1 MKKRLFIL
9 PLLFI
14 VLINVIF
21 YIKPTYAD
29 TPRNI
34 LIVGDS
40 LSAGH
45 GFDPQ
50 KSWTVLLQK
59 KLKINHSSYQVINLS
74 ISGSTTSNGLS
85 ELPTALKKYD
95 PKIIIIELGANDGL
109 RGLDVAV
116 IKNNLQKLI
125 TLAKKQSKVLLLS
138 VRLPPNY
145 GAVYNQKLKTTFAD
159 LAQENHIAF
168 VPLFLSGI
176 DNKPSLMQA
185 DGLHPTADAQPIIL
199 ENIWPELEKIL

>member
-1 MKKRLFIL
+1 MKKTLFFF
-9 PLLFI
+9 LLFI
-14 VLINVIF
+14 NLIF
-21 YIKPTYAD
+21 YITPAYAD
-29 TPRNI
+29 NTI
-34 LIVGDS
+34 LILGDS

-59 KLKINHSSYQVINLS
+59 KLQLNHYLYQVVNLS
-74 ISGSTTSNGLS
+74 ISGNTTSNGLS
-85 ELPTALKKYD
+85 ALPSALKKYH
-95 PKIIIIELGANDGL
+95 PEIIIIELGANDGL
-109 RGLDVAV
+109 RGLDIAV

-168 VPLFLSGI
+168 VPLFLSDI
-176 DNKPSLMQA
+176 DDKPSLMQT

-199 ENIWPELEKIL
+199 ENIWPELEKLLS